1 MRLSRRAALAS
12 GVGVAASLATGLAGC
27 SSPAPKPAE
36 HAPRPK
42 RHRYGSHS
50 QQYGDLYRPRSS
62 DSRGTVVVIH
72 GGFWQAGY
80 ALDLGAAISADLA
93 QRGWVAWNIEYR
105 RIRDGGGWPNTF
117 ADVAVAVDH
126 LTALGVGT
134 DQVVT
139 LGHSAGGQLA
149 AWAASRRGHDLPGGR
164 PRVKVTAT
172 VPQAGVVDL
181 ATAADTGLGGT
192 AVLDLVGGRPS
203 RLPGR
208 YRLADPLQRLPL
220 GVPIRCVHGTSD
232 DTVPISQSKAFVRAA
247 RAAGDDAELV
257 EVPGDHFSL
266 IDPDTPAWRRTVQVL
281 GELTS

>member
-1 MRLSRRAALAS
+1 MRLTRRATLAS
-12 GVGVAASLATGLAGC
+12 GVGLATSLAAGLAGC
-27 SSPAPKPAE
+27 SSPAPKPAA
-36 HAPRPK
+36 HAPRPT
-42 RHRYGSHS
+42 RHRYGSRS
-50 QQYGDLYRPRSS
+50 QQYGDLYLPHSS
-62 DSRGTVVVIH
+62 HPRGTVVVIH

-93 QRGWVAWNIEYR
+93 QRDWVAWNIEYR

-117 ADVAVAVDH
+117 ADVAGAVDH
-126 LTALGVGT
+126 LAGLGVGT

-149 AWAASRRGHDLPGGR
+149 AWAASRRGTDLPGGA

-181 ATAADTGLGGT
+181 ATAADNRLGGT

-203 RLPGR
+203 RLPDR
-208 YRLADPLQRLPL
+208 YRKADPIQRVPL
-220 GVPIRCVHGTSD
+220 GAPIRCVHGTSD
-232 DTVPISQSKAFVRAA
+232 DTVPISQSKAFVGAA

>member
-1 MRLSRRAALAS
+1 ML
-12 GVGVAASLATGLAGC
+12 VGTPEQARG
-27 SSPAPKPAE
+27 
-36 HAPRPK
+36 
-42 RHRYGSHS
+42 
-50 QQYGDLYRPRSS
+50 YREL
-62 DSRGTVVVIH
+62 
-72 GGFWQAGY
+72 GFTF
-80 ALDLGAAISADLA
+80 LGAGS
-93 QRGWVAWNIEYR
+93 
-105 RIRDGGGWPNTF
+105 DGGLL
-117 ADVAVAVDH
+117 VAGAVDH
-126 LTALGVGT
+126 LAALGVGT

-149 AWAASRRGHDLPGGR
+149 AWAASRRGHDLPGGP

-181 ATAADTGLGGT
+181 AHAADTGLGGT

-203 RLPGR
+203 RLPER
-208 YRLADPLQRLPL
+208 YRKADPIQRLPL

-257 EVPGDHFSL
+257 EVPGDHFSV

-281 GELTS
+281 GELTA